1 MYIDGKRVRV
11 VNLHAAIRQYHVRLF
26 SYTFSKEGTHH
37 LSIVVLGTPGHPT
50 VTVDG
55 FLVHR

>member
-1 MYIDGKRVRV
+1 M
-11 VNLHAAIRQYHVRLF
+11 
-26 SYTFSKEGTHH
+26 YTFSKAGTHH